1 MKKDWRDLFYFS
13 KSERRALTLLSFLIL
28 GAWLLL
34 WVTEPEEEAVPL
46 TVVAPKF
53 QTDSVPKLKSQ
64 DTVRNI
70 PRTVSNPRSSY
81 SEKRRFQKPFTSSSK
96 RPRSRKFPVGTQV
109 ELNQADSL
117 TLQKVPGIG
126 PVFSRRIIKYR
137 DLLGGFYAVHQLAE
151 VYGIDAEKYAAL
163 EPWFTVDT
171 TLIRPLAVNQADYRT
186 LIRHPYLN
194 KQQTKILLRLIE
206 RKGKLQGWEELRLLD
221 EFPPG
226 EIERLRYYLSFD

>member
-1 MKKDWRDLFYFS
+1 MKDWRDLFYFS

-28 GAWLLL
+28 GAWFLL
-34 WVTEPEEEAVPL
+34 WFTEPEEEPLSL
-46 TVVAPKF
+46 TVVAPV
-53 QTDSVPKLKSQ
+53 TRIDSVPKSKPQ

-70 PRTVSNPRSSY
+70 PRTIPKSRSSY

-96 RPRSRKFPVGTQV
+96 HSRSQKFPTGTQV

-137 DLLGGFYAVHQLAE
+137 DLLGGFYTVHQLAE
-151 VYGIDAEKYAAL
+151 VYGIDADKYAAL

-171 TLIRPLAVNQADYRT
+171 ALIRPLIVNQADYRT

-226 EIERLRYYLSFD
+226 EMERLRYYLSFE

>member
-1 MKKDWRDLFYFS
+1 MKNWRDLFYFS

-34 WVTEPEEEAVPL
+34 WVTEPKEEPVPL

-70 PRTVSNPRSSY
+70 PRTVSKPHSSY

-151 VYGIDAEKYAAL
+151 VYGIDADKYAAL
-163 EPWFTVDT
+163 EPWFSVDT

-194 KQQTKILLRLIE
+194 KQQTKILLRFIE

>member
-1 MKKDWRDLFYFS
+1 MKDWRDLFYFS

-34 WVTEPEEEAVPL
+34 WLTEPKEESLPL
-46 TVVAPKF
+46 TVVAPVSH
-53 QTDSVPKLKSQ
+53 TDSIPTPIQRDTTRKVTQAIPK
-64 DTVRNI
+64 
-70 PRTVSNPRSSY
+70 PRSSY
-81 SEKRRFQKPFTSSSK
+81 SEKRRFQKPFTSSTK
-96 RPRSRKFPVGTQV
+96 RPRTQKFPAGTQV

-137 DLLGGFYAVHQLAE
+137 DLLGGFYTVHQLAE
-151 VYGIDAEKYAAL
+151 VYGIDADKYAAL
-163 EPWFTVDT
+163 EPWFIVDT
-171 TLIRPLAVNQADYRT
+171 TFIRPLAVNQADYRT

-226 EIERLRYYLSFD
+226 EIERLRYYLSFE

>member
-1 MKKDWRDLFYFS
+1 MKDWRDLFYFS

-28 GAWLLL
+28 GAWFLL
-34 WVTEPEEEAVPL
+34 WFTEPEEEPLSL
-46 TVVAPKF
+46 TVVAPVSR
-53 QTDSVPKLKSQ
+53 TDSVPKSKPQ
-64 DTVRNI
+64 DTVRSI
-70 PRTVSNPRSSY
+70 PRTVPKSRSSY

-96 RPRSRKFPVGTQV
+96 RPRTQKFQAGTQV
-109 ELNQADSL
+109 ELNQSDSL

-137 DLLGGFYAVHQLAE
+137 DLLGGFYTVHQLAE
-151 VYGIDAEKYAAL
+151 VYGIDADKYAAL

-171 TLIRPLAVNQADYRT
+171 ALIRPLIVNQADYRT

>member
-1 MKKDWRDLFYFS
+1 MKDWRDLFYFS

-34 WVTEPEEEAVPL
+34 WVTEPEEEPVPL
-46 TVVAPKF
+46 TVVASKF

-64 DTVRNI
+64 DTLRNI
-70 PRTVSNPRSSY
+70 PRTVSKPRSSY

-96 RPRSRKFPVGTQV
+96 RPRNQKFPVGTQV

-137 DLLGGFYAVHQLAE
+137 ELLGGFYAVHQLAE
-151 VYGIDAEKYAAL
+151 VYGIDADKYAAL

-171 TLIRPLAVNQADYRT
+171 ALIRPLAVNQADYRT

>member
-1 MKKDWRDLFYFS
+1 MKNWRDLFYFS

-34 WVTEPEEEAVPL
+34 WVTEPKEEPVPL

-70 PRTVSNPRSSY
+70 PRTVSKPRSSY

-96 RPRSRKFPVGTQV
+96 RPRNQKFPVGIQV
-109 ELNQADSL
+109 ELNHADSL

-151 VYGIDAEKYAAL
+151 VYGIDADKYAAL

-171 TLIRPLAVNQADYRT
+171 ALIQPLTVNQADYRT

>member
-1 MKKDWRDLFYFS
+1 MKDWRDLFYFS

-28 GAWLLL
+28 GAWFLL
-34 WVTEPEEEAVPL
+34 WLTEPEEESLSL
-46 TVVAPKF
+46 TVVAPVF
-53 QTDSVPKLKSQ
+53 RTDSVPKSKPQ
-64 DTVRNI
+64 DTIRSI
-70 PRTVSNPRSSY
+70 PRTVPKSRSSY

-96 RPRSRKFPVGTQV
+96 HSRSQKFPTGTQV

-137 DLLGGFYAVHQLAE
+137 DLLGGFYTVHQLAE
-151 VYGIDAEKYAAL
+151 VYGIDADKYAAL

-171 TLIRPLAVNQADYRT
+171 ALIRPLIVNQADYRT

-221 EFPPG
+221 EFPSG

>member
-1 MKKDWRDLFYFS
+1 MKDWRDLFYFS

-34 WVTEPEEEAVPL
+34 WVMEPEKEPLSL
-46 TVVAPKF
+46 TVVTPVY

-70 PRTVSNPRSSY
+70 SRPVSKPRSSY

-96 RPRSRKFPVGTQV
+96 RPRTQKFPSGTQV

-137 DLLGGFYAVHQLAE
+137 DLLGGFYTVHQLAE
-151 VYGIDAEKYAAL
+151 VYGIDADKYAAL

-171 TLIRPLAVNQADYRT
+171 ALIRPLAVNQADYRT

-226 EIERLRYYLSFD
+226 EIERLRYYLSFE

>member
-1 MKKDWRDLFYFS
+1 MKDWRDLFYFS

-46 TVVAPKF
+46 TVVAQKF

-70 PRTVSNPRSSY
+70 PRTVSKPRSSY

-96 RPRSRKFPVGTQV
+96 RPGSQKFPVGTQV

-151 VYGIDAEKYAAL
+151 VYGIDADKYAAL

-194 KQQTKILLRLIE
+194 KQQTKILLRFIE

>member
-1 MKKDWRDLFYFS
+1 MKDWRDLFYFS

-34 WVTEPEEEAVPL
+34 WVTEPEEEPVPL
-46 TVVAPKF
+46 TVVTPVF

-70 PRTVSNPRSSY
+70 PRTVSKARSSY

-96 RPRSRKFPVGTQV
+96 RPGSQKFPAGTQV
-109 ELNQADSL
+109 ELNHADSL

-151 VYGIDAEKYAAL
+151 VYGIDADKYAAL

-221 EFPPG
+221 EFPPR

>member
-1 MKKDWRDLFYFS
+1 MKDWRDLFYFS

-28 GAWLLL
+28 GAWFLL
-34 WVTEPEEEAVPL
+34 WLTEPEEESLSL
-46 TVVAPKF
+46 TVVAPVTR
-53 QTDSVPKLKSQ
+53 TDSVPKSKPQ

-70 PRTVSNPRSSY
+70 PRTVPKSRSSY

-96 RPRSRKFPVGTQV
+96 HSR
-109 ELNQADSL
+109 N
-117 TLQKVPGIG
+117 
-126 PVFSRRIIKYR
+126 RRIIKYR
-137 DLLGGFYAVHQLAE
+137 DLLGGFYTVHQLAE
-151 VYGIDAEKYAAL
+151 VYGIDADKYAAL

-171 TLIRPLAVNQADYRT
+171 ALIRPLIVNQADYRT

-194 KQQTKILLRLIE
+194 KQQTKILLHLIE

>member
-1 MKKDWRDLFYFS
+1 MKDWRDLFYFS

-28 GAWLLL
+28 GAWFLL
-34 WVTEPEEEAVPL
+34 WLTEPEEEPLSL
-46 TVVAPKF
+46 TVVAPV
-53 QTDSVPKLKSQ
+53 TRIDSVPKSKPQ
-64 DTVRNI
+64 DTIRSI
-70 PRTVSNPRSSY
+70 PRTVPKSRSSY

-96 RPRSRKFPVGTQV
+96 HSRSQKFPTGTQV

-137 DLLGGFYAVHQLAE
+137 DLLGGFYTVHQLAE
-151 VYGIDAEKYAAL
+151 VYGIDADKYAAL

-171 TLIRPLAVNQADYRT
+171 ALIRPLIVNQADYRT

>member
-1 MKKDWRDLFYFS
+1 MKDWRDLFYFS

-34 WVTEPEEEAVPL
+34 WVTEPEEEPVPL
-46 TVVAPKF
+46 TVVTPVS

-96 RPRSRKFPVGTQV
+96 RPRSRKFPIGTQV